1 MLCGAETAPAGDD
14 HIRILDRWTRLLCMR
29 LLDHL
34 RLGGEVLQLDSH
46 LLDLG
51 LAPALDRLEAAGADQ
66 PQPRLALPAD
76 LDVDGVVEG
85 RPLADELPVVLRQV
99 DEIPVQAGIEPR
111 GEARGD
117 VRGQHRGAKENGVE
131 ALSPDQIRGHVHTRL
146 G

>member
-1 MLCGAETAPAGDD
+1 MEKSSSAWDD
-14 HIRILDRWTRLLCMR
+14 AWAD
-29 LLDHL
+29 
-34 RLGGEVLQLDSH
+34 EQL
-46 LLDLG
+46 
-51 LAPALDRLEAAGADQ
+51 
-66 PQPRLALPAD
+66 QPRLALPAD

-117 VRGQHRGAKENGVE
+117 VRGQHRGAKENGIE
-131 ALSPDQIRGHVHTRL
+131 ALSPEQVRGHVHTRL